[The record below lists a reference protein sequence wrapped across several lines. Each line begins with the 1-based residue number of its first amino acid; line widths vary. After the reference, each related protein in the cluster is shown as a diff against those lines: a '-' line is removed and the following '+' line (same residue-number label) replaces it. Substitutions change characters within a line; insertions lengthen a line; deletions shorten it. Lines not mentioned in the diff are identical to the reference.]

1 MKKTNKLILIGC
13 GKRGSGHLN
22 SMKKF
27 NRLPDIF
34 CDFNP
39 KSLEELEK
47 YYKKSD
53 YFLELDSLRRSMKDS
68 EEYFAVVAVDA
79 KNNYQ
84 VTKELLDMGINVLM
98 EKPPGLSAYEAE
110 DLIKTSSKNNLKCY
124 IGFDRRF
131 NPFVTKSK
139 EIIQDYGEIFNIQ
152 AEFNKDINEWI
163 GHRAFDDNLL
173 DKMVLESPI
182 HSIDLMNYL
191 SNSIIKN
198 INAYSRRVASKYRT
212 SFSAIIEYANGN
224 IGTINSSY
232 LSSGRM
238 ERYSIH
244 SEKCSIYL
252 DGINSGK
259 VFYNSKIFDLEID
272 TKYTSTELQMKNLLE
287 SIYEGCEFKGAVIE
301 DSINIFK
308 ITEKMFE
315 NTLS

>member
-110 DLIKTSSKNNLKCY
+110 DLIKTSSKNNK
-124 IGFDRRF
+124 F
-131 NPFVTKSK
+131 
-139 EIIQDYGEIFNIQ
+139 
-152 AEFNKDINEWI
+152 
-163 GHRAFDDNLL
+163 
-173 DKMVLESPI
+173 
-182 HSIDLMNYL
+182 
-191 SNSIIKN
+191 
-198 INAYSRRVASKYRT
+198 
-212 SFSAIIEYANGN
+212 
-224 IGTINSSY
+224 
-232 LSSGRM
+232 
-238 ERYSIH
+238 
-244 SEKCSIYL
+244 
-252 DGINSGK
+252 
-259 VFYNSKIFDLEID
+259 
-272 TKYTSTELQMKNLLE
+272 
-287 SIYEGCEFKGAVIE
+287 
-301 DSINIFK
+301 
-308 ITEKMFE
+308 
-315 NTLS
+315 